1 MISHNKLFVAFILSA
16 VFHNL
21 WAQSLKFDSILLELK
36 PSLEQRVI
44 KGSFQFNNASND
56 TVEII
61 STKSSCGCTVPL
73 LKKKIFAPKE
83 HGEIDVQFEIGQRK
97 GIQNK
102 TLTITTNEDSKS
114 IYLLRLKVVIPELLS
129 IQPKL
134 LFWRFGQTYKE
145 KKIQI
150 LLNKE
155 TPKNF
160 KILSIKSENTG
171 FTIKKTHQ
179 THKIIELS
187 ILPNPNLA
195 KTKSKITLQTN
206 FPLTKPKSFQV
217 YAYVK

>member
-1 MISHNKLFVAFILSA
+1 MISHKKFFVAFILSA

-21 WAQSLKFDSILLELK
+21 WAQSLKFDSILLQLN

-83 HGEIDVQFEIGQRK
+83 YGEIDVQFEIGQRK

-134 LFWRFGQTYKE
+134 LFWRFGQTYEE

-155 TPKNF
+155 TSKNF

-206 FPLTKPKSFQV
+206 FPLTKPKIFQV
-217 YAYVK
+217 